1 MMVHLQVDLVGAKVF
16 RRQVKMNLPE
26 DATVLDALTAYAQ
39 KYNAAGVLENR
50 TGMAV
55 VVNGAR
61 GSFQRILREEDR
73 VRIFK
78 PRIRG

>member
-1 MMVHLQVDLVGAKVF
+1 MIIHLQVDLVNVAVF
-16 RRQVKMNLPE
+16 RRKVKIELPE
-26 DATVLDALTAYAQ
+26 GATVLDALSAYAQ
-39 KYNAAGVLENR
+39 KYNAAGILENKVG
-50 TGMAV
+50 TAV

-61 GSFQRILREEDR
+61 GTFRQVLGEEDR